1 MKTYTYPHTIGAK
14 GSSSDSGK
22 LFAGV
27 DVLENG
33 LIETRKVFVAFLE
46 HGLNPIGLNVET
58 HVLAI

>member
-1 MKTYTYPHTIGAK
+1 VIVTIGTE

-27 DVLENG
+27 DVLENRF
-33 LIETRKVFVAFLE
+33 IEARKVLMAFLE

>member
-1 MKTYTYPHTIGAK
+1 MIVTIGTE

-27 DVLENG
+27 DVLENRF
-33 LIETRKVFVAFLE
+33 IEARKVLMAFLE